1 MKPRLLLAS
10 RSETRQRMLTAARVL
25 FRLVD
30 SEIDEAAAKEELR
43 HLGAAALAAAL
54 AERKALAAA
63 GGPADLILGSDQ
75 VLERDDGSMLDKP
88 RSREELAEHL
98 RLLRGRRHRL
108 HSAAAIAL
116 SGTIVWRATETA
128 TLHMRDFSDAFVEH
142 YLDEEFAE
150 VRWSV
155 GGYHLEGRGAQLF
168 ERVEGSHFAV
178 LGMPLLP
185 LLQLLRD
192 RGVLPQ

>member
-10 RSETRQRMLTAARVL
+10 RSETRQRMLAAARVR

-30 SEIDEAAAKEELR
+30 SECDEAAAKEELR
-43 HLGAAALAAAL
+43 HLDAAALAAAL
-54 AERKALAAA
+54 AERKALAAV

-108 HSAAAIAL
+108 HSAAAVAL
-116 SGTIVWRATETA
+116 SGSIVWRATETA
-128 TLHMRDFSDAFVEH
+128 TLHMRDFSDSFLDQ
-142 YLDEEFAE
+142 YLDEEFSE

-155 GGYHLEGRGAQLF
+155 GGYHLEGRGAQLL

-178 LGMPLLP
+178 FGMPLLP